1 MKKNKIIKQN
11 LSNDYNVK
19 KLKIK
24 ALDINDIK
32 ILSTLCQDG
41 IFSLEE
47 MKYLNFEQVFV
58 ATFSRFCW
66 EYYDNNKNVSY
77 RVVSG
82 LQFKEINHVEFVNF
96 NNEDKKDYLNLLAIT
111 FKNKYLELNFSSSKL
126 IRLSVNRISILL
138 EDINLPWPTKNKPI
152 HK

>member
-1 MKKNKIIKQN
+1 MKKNKIIKKN

-24 ALDINDIK
+24 ALDTKDIK

-41 IFSLEE
+41 IFTFEE
-47 MKYLNFEQVFV
+47 MKHFNYEKVFI

-66 EYYDNNKNVSY
+66 ENYDNINQSY

-82 LQFKEINHVEFVNF
+82 IQIKEINYVEFVNF
-96 NNEDKKDYLNLLAIT
+96 NDEEKTNFLNLLAIT
-111 FKNKYLELNFSSSKL
+111 FKNKCLELNFSSSKL
-126 IRLSVNRISILL
+126 IKINVNKINILL
-138 EDINLPWPTKNKPI
+138 EDINLPWPTKNRPM

>member
-24 ALDINDIK
+24 ALDTKDIK

-41 IFSLEE
+41 IFTFEE
-47 MKYLNFEQVFV
+47 MKYFNYEKVFI

-66 EYYDNNKNVSY
+66 ENYDNINQSY

-82 LQFKEINHVEFVNF
+82 IQIKEINYIEFVNF
-96 NNEDKKDYLNLLAIT
+96 NDEEKTNFLNLLAIT
-111 FKNKYLELNFSSSKL
+111 FKNKCLELNFSSSKL
-126 IRLSVNRISILL
+126 IKINVNKINILL
-138 EDINLPWPTKNKPI
+138 EDINLPWPTKNRPM

>member
-24 ALDINDIK
+24 ALDTKDIK

-41 IFSLEE
+41 IFTFEE
-47 MKYLNFEQVFV
+47 MKHFNYEKVFI

-66 EYYDNNKNVSY
+66 ENCDSINHSY

-82 LQFKEINHVEFVNF
+82 IQIKEINYVEFVNF
-96 NNEDKKDYLNLLAIT
+96 NDEEKTNFLNLLAIT
-111 FKNKYLELNFSSSKL
+111 FKNKCLELNFSSSKL
-126 IRLSVNRISILL
+126 IKINVNKINILL
-138 EDINLPWPTKNKPI
+138 EDINLPWPTKNRPM